1 MSSSGLLWSCA
12 SQESK
17 PALLLLRKALVWPHP
32 GAGQAFML
40 LWVSVLVLAPVS
52 GKSEAA
58 PKPVISLHPPWTVAF
73 RGETVTLTCNVFHF
87 HAPEKIKR
95 FLWYL
100 GRRRLR
106 ETPGNTLEVRDS
118 GQYGC
123 QTQDSLPSDQVSL
136 TFSSENLILQAPPF
150 VFEGDSVVLR
160 CRANAEITLDAMT
173 LHRRGEVLS
182 VSDDSS
188 DFRIEQASLKD
199 NGDYHCSGFKNG
211 CCSYSSNM
219 VNIEVQELFPRPV
232 LTASLSPTVS
242 GKSVTLTCKTQLP
255 PLRSDV
261 KLWFRFFK
269 DDQVLHLGSESFLK
283 IPTLT
288 TRSRDPPYY
297 WCEAQ
302 RGSSGVCKQSQK
314 SQLHV
319 QIPVSRPVLTLSPHG
334 ASVPEGH
341 TVTLTCK
348 AESGSFPIL
357 YQFLREEV
365 VIQKM
370 EPTRGVKSVMSL
382 RAEHSGNYYCTA
394 DNGLGAQRSLPVYLT
409 VTVPVSRPVLTLSPR
424 GALVPEGHTVTLSC
438 KAERGSPPILY
449 KFYHENISLGR
460 RSVLSA
466 GGVFLRVTVTVQ
478 DSGNYFCTADNG
490 FGPQR
495 SEAKSLSVKVPV
507 SRPILT
513 IRRPRSQVVEG
524 DVVELYCGAWKGSPP
539 ILYRFYH
546 EDNALGS
553 SRVYNR
559 RGASFKL
566 PLSAEHSGKYACE
579 ADNGLGAWRSE
590 TVSLDVKV
598 PASRPVLT
606 VRTPRAQAV
615 EGDVVEL
622 HCEAQRGSPPILYRF
637 YHEENALGSSR
648 VHSRGGASFKLP
660 LSAEHSGKYACEADN
675 GLGAWR
681 SETVSLD
688 VKVPASRPVLTVRT
702 PRAQAVE
709 GDVVELRCE
718 AQRGSPPILYR
729 FYHEENALGS
739 SRVHSRGGASFK
751 LPLSAEH
758 SGKYACEAD
767 NGLGARRSE
776 TVSLNV
782 TVPASRPVLTVRTP
796 RAQAV
801 EGDVV
806 ELRCEAQRG
815 SPPILYQFYREDV
828 PLESSSAPS
837 GGGTSFYLSLT
848 TEHSGNYSCEADNG
862 LGAQRSEVVP
872 LSVIVPASHPTLTL
886 RVPGAQAKVGDM
898 VELHC
903 EAQRGSPPIWYWF
916 YHEDV
921 PLGNSSAPS
930 GGGASLNLSLTAE
943 HSGNYSC
950 EADNGLGA
958 RRSEAVPLSMSG
970 LTGSRSGPIA
980 TGVTGGLFSTL
991 GFGVVALL
999 LYCWL
1004 PRKAGG
1010 RLTSDPSRS
1019 PSDSDVREPV
1029 YHNAPAW
1036 LELQPVYSNVNPKG
1050 GEVVYSEVRRI
1061 PQGSKPAAN
1070 SDSVL
1075 GLLRTHPP
1083 SHGQAASH
1091 RPSDPPGSSVI
1102 YSQVKVACPSAYV
1115 APQS

>member
-17 PALLLLRKALVWPHP
+17 PALLLLRRALVWPHP
-32 GAGQAFML
+32 RAGQAFML

-52 GKSEAA
+52 GKSA
-58 PKPVISLHPPWTVAF
+58 
-73 RGETVTLTCNVFHF
+73 
-87 HAPEKIKR
+87 
-95 FLWYL
+95 
-100 GRRRLR
+100 
-106 ETPGNTLEVRDS
+106 
-118 GQYGC
+118 
-123 QTQDSLPSDQVSL
+123 
-136 TFSSENLILQAPPF
+136 NLILQAPPF

-160 CRANAEITLDAMT
+160 CRANAEITLDTTT

-182 VSDDSS
+182 VSDESS

-199 NGDYHCSGFKNG
+199 NGDYRCSGFKNG
-211 CCSYSSNM
+211 CCSYSSNTI
-219 VNIEVQELFPRPV
+219 NIEVQELFPRPV

-269 DDQVLHLGSESFLK
+269 DDDMLQLGSESFLK

-314 SQLHV
+314 SQLRV

-370 EPTRGVKSVMSL
+370 EPTQGMKSVMSL

-409 VTVPVSRPVLTLSPR
+409 VTVPVSRPVLTLRPG

-438 KAERGSPPILY
+438 KAERGSPRILY
-449 KFYHENISLGR
+449 KFYHENISLGS

-466 GGVFLRVTVTVQ
+466 GGVSLRVTVTVQ

-553 SRVYNR
+553 SRVY
-559 RGASFKL
+559 
-566 PLSAEHSGKYACE
+566 
-579 ADNGLGAWRSE
+579 
-590 TVSLDVKV
+590 
-598 PASRPVLT
+598 
-606 VRTPRAQAV
+606 
-615 EGDVVEL
+615 
-622 HCEAQRGSPPILYRF
+622 
-637 YHEENALGSSR
+637 
-648 VHSRGGASFKLP
+648 SRGGASFKLP

-688 VKVPASRPVLTVRT
+688 IKVPASRPVLTVRT

-718 AQRGSPPILYR
+718 AQRGSPPILYQ
-729 FYHEENALGS
+729 FYREDNALGS

-758 SGKYACEAD
+758 SGNYSCEAD

-886 RVPGAQAKVGDM
+886 RAPGAQAKVGDM
-898 VELHC
+898 VELRC
-903 EAQRGSPPIWYWF
+903 EAQRGSPPIWYRF

-999 LYCWL
+999 LYCRL

-1010 RLTSDPSRS
+1010 RPTSDPSRS
-1019 PSDSDVREPV
+1019 PADSDVREPV

-1036 LELQPVYSNVNPKG
+1036 LDLQPVYSNVNPKG

-1075 GLLRTHPP
+1075 GLLRTHLP

>member
-1 MSSSGLLWSCA
+1 MGADLIRNGCTASRRRDVQNLHPRSRVHDLSRAFSVLGSYERHRCKHSLRQSAHTSLKHDLLFEKELSQMSSSGLLWSCA

-58 PKPVISLHPPWTVAF
+58 AKPVISLHPPWTVVF
-73 RGETVTLTCNVFHF
+73 TGETVTLTCHVLHF

-100 GRRRLR
+100 EGRILR

-118 GQYGC
+118 GQYRC
-123 QTQDSLPSDQVSL
+123 QTQDSLPSDHVSL
-136 TFSSENLILQAPPF
+136 IFSSANLILQAPPF

-160 CRANAEITLDAMT
+160 CRANAEITLDTMT
-173 LHRRGEVLS
+173 LHRWGKVLS
-182 VSDDSS
+182 VSDESS

-219 VNIEVQELFPRPV
+219 INIEVQELFPRPV

-269 DDQVLHLGSESFLK
+269 DDHMLQLGLESSLK
-283 IPTLT
+283 ISTLT

-314 SQLHV
+314 SQLRV

-334 ASVPEGH
+334 APVPEGH

-370 EPTRGVKSVMSL
+370 EPTRGMKSVMSL

-394 DNGLGAQRSLPVYLT
+394 DNGLGAQRSLPVYLA
-409 VTVPVSRPVLTLSPR
+409 VTVPVSRPVLTVRTPR
-424 GALVPEGHTVTLSC
+424 A
-438 KAERGSPPILY
+438 
-449 KFYHENISLGR
+449 
-460 RSVLSA
+460 
-466 GGVFLRVTVTVQ
+466 
-478 DSGNYFCTADNG
+478 
-490 FGPQR
+490 
-495 SEAKSLSVKVPV
+495 
-507 SRPILT
+507 
-513 IRRPRSQVVEG
+513 QVVEG
-524 DVVELYCGAWKGSPP
+524 EVVELYCGAWKGSPP

-553 SRVYNR
+553 SRVYSR

-579 ADNGLGAWRSE
+579 ADNGLGAR
-590 TVSLDVKV
+590 
-598 PASRPVLT
+598 
-606 VRTPRAQAV
+606 
-615 EGDVVEL
+615 
-622 HCEAQRGSPPILYRF
+622 
-637 YHEENALGSSR
+637 
-648 VHSRGGASFKLP
+648 
-660 LSAEHSGKYACEADN
+660 
-675 GLGAWR
+675 R

-729 FYHEENALGS
+729 FYREDNALGS

-776 TVSLNV
+776 TVSLDV

-815 SPPILYQFYREDV
+815 SPPILYRFYREDV

-886 RVPGAQAKVGDM
+886 RAPGAQAKVGDM
-898 VELHC
+898 VELRC

-970 LTGSRSGPIA
+970 LTRSRSGPIA

-999 LYCWL
+999 LYCRL

-1010 RLTSDPSRS
+1010 RPTSDPSRS
-1019 PSDSDVREPV
+1019 PADSDVREPV

-1075 GLLRTHPP
+1075 GLLRTHLP

>member
-1 MSSSGLLWSCA
+1 
-12 SQESK
+12 
-17 PALLLLRKALVWPHP
+17 
-32 GAGQAFML
+32 ML
-40 LWVSVLVLAPVS
+40 LWASLLVLAPVC
-52 GKSEAA
+52 GQLEAA
-58 PKPVISLHPPWTVAF
+58 SKPVISLHPPWTVAF

-100 GRRRLR
+100 EGRMLR
-106 ETPGNTLEVRDS
+106 ETPRNTLEVHDS
-118 GQYGC
+118 GQYRC
-123 QTQDSLPSDQVSL
+123 QTQDSLPSDHVSL

-160 CRANAEITLDAMT
+160 CRANAEITLDTMT
-173 LHRRGEVLS
+173 LHRQGEVLS
-182 VSDDSS
+182 VSDESS
-188 DFRIEQASLKD
+188 DFRIEQASLRD

-211 CCSYSSNM
+211 CCSYFSNTI
-219 VNIEVQELFPRPV
+219 NIKVRELFPRPV
-232 LTASLSPTVS
+232 LTASLSPSVS

-269 DDQVLHLGSESFLK
+269 DDHMLQLGLESFLK
-283 IPTLT
+283 ISTLT
-288 TRSRDPPYY
+288 TRSRNPPYY

-314 SQLHV
+314 SQLRV
-319 QIPVSRPVLTLSPHG
+319 QIPVSRPVLTLSPRG

-370 EPTRGVKSVMSL
+370 EPTRSMKSVVSL

-409 VTVPVSRPVLTLSPR
+409 VTVPVSRP
-424 GALVPEGHTVTLSC
+424 
-438 KAERGSPPILY
+438 
-449 KFYHENISLGR
+449 
-460 RSVLSA
+460 
-466 GGVFLRVTVTVQ
+466 
-478 DSGNYFCTADNG
+478 
-490 FGPQR
+490 
-495 SEAKSLSVKVPV
+495 
-507 SRPILT
+507 ILT
-513 IRRPRSQVVEG
+513 IRRPRSQAVEG
-524 DVVELYCGAWKGSPP
+524 DVVELRCEAQRGSPP

-553 SRVYNR
+553 SWVYN
-559 RGASFKL
+559 
-566 PLSAEHSGKYACE
+566 
-579 ADNGLGAWRSE
+579 
-590 TVSLDVKV
+590 
-598 PASRPVLT
+598 
-606 VRTPRAQAV
+606 
-615 EGDVVEL
+615 
-622 HCEAQRGSPPILYRF
+622 
-637 YHEENALGSSR
+637 
-648 VHSRGGASFKLP
+648 RGGASFKLP
-660 LSAEHSGKYACEADN
+660 LSAEHSGKYACETDN

-729 FYHEENALGS
+729 FY
-739 SRVHSRGGASFK
+739 
-751 LPLSAEH
+751 
-758 SGKYACEAD
+758 
-767 NGLGARRSE
+767 
-776 TVSLNV
+776 
-782 TVPASRPVLTVRTP
+782 
-796 RAQAV
+796 
-801 EGDVV
+801 
-806 ELRCEAQRG
+806 
-815 SPPILYQFYREDV
+815 REDV
-828 PLESSSAPS
+828 PLRSSSAPS

-848 TEHSGNYSCEADNG
+848 TEHSGNYSCEANNG
-862 LGAQRSEVVP
+862 LGAQRSEVVS

-886 RVPGAQAKVGDM
+886 RAPRAQAKVGDM
-898 VELHC
+898 VELRC
-903 EAQRGSPPIWYWF
+903 EAQRGSPPIQYRF

-921 PLGNSSAPS
+921 PLGNSLAPS

-991 GFGVVALL
+991 GFGVMALL
-999 LYCWL
+999 LYCRL

-1010 RLTSDPSRS
+1010 RPTSDPSRS
-1019 PSDSDVREPV
+1019 PSDSDIREPI

-1050 GEVVYSEVRRI
+1050 GEVVYSEVQRI
-1061 PQGSKPAAN
+1061 PQGSRPAAN
-1070 SDSVL
+1070 PDSVL
-1075 GLLRTHPP
+1075 GLLRTHLPP
-1083 SHGQAASH
+1083 HGQAASH

-1102 YSQVKVACPSAYV
+1102 YSQVKVA
-1115 APQS
+1115 

>member
-32 GAGQAFML
+32 GAGRAFML
-40 LWVSVLVLAPVS
+40 LWVSVLVLAPVR

-58 PKPVISLHPPWTVAF
+58 SKPVISLHPPWTVAF
-73 RGETVTLTCNVFHF
+73 RGETVTLTCHVLHF

-95 FLWYL
+95 FLWYRE
-100 GRRRLR
+100 GRILR
-106 ETPGNTLEVRDS
+106 ETPRNTLEVHDS
-118 GQYGC
+118 GQYRC
-123 QTQDSLPSDQVSL
+123 QTQDSLPSDHVSL

-160 CRANAEITLDAMT
+160 CRANAEITLDTMT
-173 LHRRGEVLS
+173 LHRQGEVLS
-182 VSDDSS
+182 ISDESS

-211 CCSYSSNM
+211 CCSYFSNTI
-219 VNIEVQELFPRPV
+219 NIEVQELFPRPV
-232 LTASLSPTVS
+232 LTASLSPSVS
-242 GKSVTLTCKTQLP
+242 GKSVTLTCKTKLP

-269 DDQVLHLGSESFLK
+269 DDHMLQLGLESFLK
-283 IPTLT
+283 ISTLT
-288 TRSRDPPYY
+288 TRSRNPPYY
-297 WCEAQ
+297 WCEVQ

-314 SQLHV
+314 SQLRV
-319 QIPVSRPVLTLSPHG
+319 QIPVSRPVLTLGPHG
-334 ASVPEGH
+334 ASVPEGY

-370 EPTRGVKSVMSL
+370 EPTRGMKSVMSL

-409 VTVPVSRPVLTLSPR
+409 VTVPVSRP
-424 GALVPEGHTVTLSC
+424 
-438 KAERGSPPILY
+438 
-449 KFYHENISLGR
+449 
-460 RSVLSA
+460 
-466 GGVFLRVTVTVQ
+466 
-478 DSGNYFCTADNG
+478 
-490 FGPQR
+490 
-495 SEAKSLSVKVPV
+495 
-507 SRPILT
+507 ILT
-513 IRRPRSQVVEG
+513 IKRPRSQAVEG

-553 SRVYNR
+553 SWDYN
-559 RGASFKL
+559 
-566 PLSAEHSGKYACE
+566 
-579 ADNGLGAWRSE
+579 
-590 TVSLDVKV
+590 
-598 PASRPVLT
+598 
-606 VRTPRAQAV
+606 
-615 EGDVVEL
+615 
-622 HCEAQRGSPPILYRF
+622 
-637 YHEENALGSSR
+637 
-648 VHSRGGASFKLP
+648 RGGASFKLP

-688 VKVPASRPVLTVRT
+688 VKIPASRPVLTVRT

-718 AQRGSPPILYR
+718 ARRGSPPILYR
-729 FYHEENALGS
+729 FYHEDNALGS
-739 SRVHSRGGASFK
+739 SRVHNREGASFK

-806 ELRCEAQRG
+806 ELSCEAQRG

-828 PLESSSAPS
+828 PLRSSSAPS

-848 TEHSGNYSCEADNG
+848 TEHSGNYSCEANNG
-862 LGAQRSEVVP
+862 LGAQRSEVVS
-872 LSVIVPASHPTLTL
+872 LSVIADRASCPPHSVFLTFCSPSCLCFYDSFTRCRLFLLLPSHLRDSLPGLLPASHPTLTL
-886 RVPGAQAKVGDM
+886 RAPGAQAKVGDM
-898 VELHC
+898 VELRC
-903 EAQRGSPPIWYWF
+903 EAQRGSPPIWYRF

-999 LYCWL
+999 LYCRL

-1010 RLTSDPSRS
+1010 RPTSDPSRS
-1019 PSDSDVREPV
+1019 PSDSNIREPI

-1050 GEVVYSEVRRI
+1050 GEVVYSEVQRI

-1070 SDSVL
+1070 PDSVL
-1075 GLLRTHPP
+1075 GLLRTHLP

-1102 YSQVKVACPSAYV
+1102 YSQVKVA
-1115 APQS
+1115 

>member
-12 SQESK
+12 SQEPK

-58 PKPVISLHPPWTVAF
+58 AKPVISLHPPWTVVF
-73 RGETVTLTCNVFHF
+73 TGETVTLTCHVLHF

-100 GRRRLR
+100 EGRILR

-118 GQYGC
+118 GQYRC
-123 QTQDSLPSDQVSL
+123 QTQDSLPSDHVSL
-136 TFSSENLILQAPPF
+136 TFSSANLILQAPPF

-160 CRANAEITLDAMT
+160 CRANAEITLDTTT

-182 VSDDSS
+182 VSDESS

-199 NGDYHCSGFKNG
+199 NGDYRCSGFKNG
-211 CCSYSSNM
+211 CCSYSSNTI
-219 VNIEVQELFPRPV
+219 NIEVQELFPRPV

-269 DDQVLHLGSESFLK
+269 DDHMLQSGSESFLK

-314 SQLHV
+314 SQLRV
-319 QIPVSRPVLTLSPHG
+319 QI
-334 ASVPEGH
+334 
-341 TVTLTCK
+341 
-348 AESGSFPIL
+348 
-357 YQFLREEV
+357 
-365 VIQKM
+365 
-370 EPTRGVKSVMSL
+370 
-382 RAEHSGNYYCTA
+382 
-394 DNGLGAQRSLPVYLT
+394 
-409 VTVPVSRPVLTLSPR
+409 PVSRPVLTLSPR

-438 KAERGSPPILY
+438 KAERGSPRILY
-449 KFYHENISLGR
+449 KFYHENISLGS

-466 GGVFLRVTVTVQ
+466 GGVSLRVTVTVQ

-513 IRRPRSQVVEG
+513 IWRPRSQVVEG
-524 DVVELYCGAWKGSPP
+524 DVVELYCRAWKGSPP

-553 SRVYNR
+553 SRVYSR
-559 RGASFKL
+559 GGASFKL

-622 HCEAQRGSPPILYRF
+622 HCEAQRGSSPILYRF
-637 YHEENALGSSR
+637 YREDNALGSSK

-688 VKVPASRPVLTVRT
+688 VKVPASRPVLTVRM

-729 FYHEENALGS
+729 FYREDNALGS

-776 TVSLNV
+776 MVSLNV

-806 ELRCEAQRG
+806 ELHCEAQRG
-815 SPPILYQFYREDV
+815 SPPILYRFYREDV

-886 RVPGAQAKVGDM
+886 RAPGAQAKVGDM
-898 VELHC
+898 VELRC
-903 EAQRGSPPIWYWF
+903 EAQRGSPPIWYRF

-999 LYCWL
+999 LYCRL

-1010 RLTSDPSRS
+1010 RPTSDPSRS
-1019 PSDSDVREPV
+1019 PADSDIREPV

-1075 GLLRTHPP
+1075 GLLRTHLP

>member
-32 GAGQAFML
+32 GAGRAFML
-40 LWVSVLVLAPVS
+40 LWVSVLVLAPVR

-58 PKPVISLHPPWTVAF
+58 SKPVISLHPPWTVAF

-100 GRRRLR
+100 EGRMLR
-106 ETPGNTLEVRDS
+106 ETPRNTLEVRDS
-118 GQYGC
+118 GQYRC
-123 QTQDSLPSDQVSL
+123 QTQDSLPSDHVSL

-160 CRANAEITLDAMT
+160 CRANAEITLDTMT
-173 LHRRGEVLS
+173 LHRQGEVLS
-182 VSDDSS
+182 VSDESS
-188 DFRIEQASLKD
+188 DFRIEQASLRD

-211 CCSYSSNM
+211 CCSYFSNTI
-219 VNIEVQELFPRPV
+219 NIKVRELFPRPV
-232 LTASLSPTVS
+232 LTASLSPSVS

-269 DDQVLHLGSESFLK
+269 DDHMLQLGLESFLK
-283 IPTLT
+283 ISTLT
-288 TRSRDPPYY
+288 TRSRNPPYY

-314 SQLHV
+314 SQLRV
-319 QIPVSRPVLTLSPHG
+319 QVPVSRPVLTLSPHG
-334 ASVPEGH
+334 ASVPEGY

-370 EPTRGVKSVMSL
+370 EPTRSMKSVMSL

-409 VTVPVSRPVLTLSPR
+409 VTVPVSRP
-424 GALVPEGHTVTLSC
+424 
-438 KAERGSPPILY
+438 
-449 KFYHENISLGR
+449 
-460 RSVLSA
+460 
-466 GGVFLRVTVTVQ
+466 
-478 DSGNYFCTADNG
+478 
-490 FGPQR
+490 
-495 SEAKSLSVKVPV
+495 
-507 SRPILT
+507 ILT
-513 IRRPRSQVVEG
+513 IRRPRSQAVEG

-553 SRVYNR
+553 SWVYN
-559 RGASFKL
+559 
-566 PLSAEHSGKYACE
+566 
-579 ADNGLGAWRSE
+579 
-590 TVSLDVKV
+590 
-598 PASRPVLT
+598 
-606 VRTPRAQAV
+606 
-615 EGDVVEL
+615 
-622 HCEAQRGSPPILYRF
+622 
-637 YHEENALGSSR
+637 
-648 VHSRGGASFKLP
+648 RGGASFKLP

-729 FYHEENALGS
+729 FYHEDNALGS
-739 SRVHSRGGASFK
+739 SRVHNREGASFK

-828 PLESSSAPS
+828 PLRSSSAPS

-848 TEHSGNYSCEADNG
+848 TEHSGNYSCEANNG
-862 LGAQRSEVVP
+862 LGAQRSEVVS

-903 EAQRGSPPIWYWF
+903 VAQRGSPPIRYRF

-999 LYCWL
+999 LYCRL

-1010 RLTSDPSRS
+1010 RPTSDPSRS
-1019 PSDSDVREPV
+1019 PSDSDIREPI

-1036 LELQPVYSNVNPKG
+1036 LELQPVY
-1050 GEVVYSEVRRI
+1050 
-1061 PQGSKPAAN
+1061 
-1070 SDSVL
+1070 
-1075 GLLRTHPP
+1075 
-1083 SHGQAASH
+1083 
-1091 RPSDPPGSSVI
+1091 
-1102 YSQVKVACPSAYV
+1102 
-1115 APQS
+1115 

>member
-17 PALLLLRKALVWPHP
+17 PALLLLRRALVWPHP
-32 GAGQAFML
+32 RAGQAFML
-40 LWVSVLVLAPVS
+40 LWVSVLVL
-52 GKSEAA
+52 EAVA
-58 PKPVISLHPPWTVAF
+58 KPVISLHPPWTVVF
-73 RGETVTLTCNVFHF
+73 TGETVTLTCHVLHL
-87 HAPEKIKR
+87 HAPQKIKR

-100 GRRRLR
+100 EGRMLR

-118 GQYGC
+118 GQYRC
-123 QTQDSLPSDQVSL
+123 QTQDSLPSDHVSL
-136 TFSSENLILQAPPF
+136 TFSSANLILQAPPF

-160 CRANAEITLDAMT
+160 CRANAEITLDTTT

-182 VSDDSS
+182 VSDESS

-199 NGDYHCSGFKNG
+199 NGDYRCSGFKNG
-211 CCSYSSNM
+211 CCSYSSNTI
-219 VNIEVQELFPRPV
+219 NIEVQELFPRPV

-269 DDQVLHLGSESFLK
+269 DDDMLQLGSESFLK

-314 SQLHV
+314 SQLRV

-370 EPTRGVKSVMSL
+370 EPTQGMKSVMSL

-409 VTVPVSRPVLTLSPR
+409 VTVPVSRPVLTLRPG

-438 KAERGSPPILY
+438 KAERGSPRILY
-449 KFYHENISLGR
+449 KFYHENISLGS

-466 GGVFLRVTVTVQ
+466 GGVSLRVTVTVQ

-553 SRVYNR
+553 SRVY
-559 RGASFKL
+559 
-566 PLSAEHSGKYACE
+566 
-579 ADNGLGAWRSE
+579 
-590 TVSLDVKV
+590 
-598 PASRPVLT
+598 
-606 VRTPRAQAV
+606 
-615 EGDVVEL
+615 
-622 HCEAQRGSPPILYRF
+622 
-637 YHEENALGSSR
+637 
-648 VHSRGGASFKLP
+648 SRGGASFKLP

-688 VKVPASRPVLTVRT
+688 IKVPASRPVLTVRT

-718 AQRGSPPILYR
+718 AQRGSPPILYQ
-729 FYHEENALGS
+729 FYREDNALGS

-758 SGKYACEAD
+758 SGNYSCEAD

-886 RVPGAQAKVGDM
+886 RAPGAQAKVGDM
-898 VELHC
+898 VELRC
-903 EAQRGSPPIWYWF
+903 EAQRGSPPIWYRF

-999 LYCWL
+999 LYCRL

-1010 RLTSDPSRS
+1010 RPTSDPSRS
-1019 PSDSDVREPV
+1019 PADSDVREPV

-1036 LELQPVYSNVNPKG
+1036 LDLQPVYSNVNPKG

-1075 GLLRTHPP
+1075 GLLRTHLP

>member
-409 VTVPVSRPVLTLSPR
+409 VT
-424 GALVPEGHTVTLSC
+424 
-438 KAERGSPPILY
+438 
-449 KFYHENISLGR
+449 
-460 RSVLSA
+460 
-466 GGVFLRVTVTVQ
+466 
-478 DSGNYFCTADNG
+478 
-490 FGPQR
+490 
-495 SEAKSLSVKVPV
+495 VPV

>member
-32 GAGQAFML
+32 GAGRAFML
-40 LWVSVLVLAPVS
+40 LWVSVLVLAPVR
-52 GKSEAA
+52 GKYEAA
-58 PKPVISLHPPWTVAF
+58 SKPVISLHPPWTVAF
-73 RGETVTLTCNVFHF
+73 RGETVTLTCHVLHF

-95 FLWYL
+95 FLWYRE
-100 GRRRLR
+100 GRMLR
-106 ETPGNTLEVRDS
+106 ETPRNTLEVRDS
-118 GQYGC
+118 GQYRC
-123 QTQDSLPSDQVSL
+123 QTQDSLPSDHVTL

-160 CRANAEITLDAMT
+160 CRANAEITLDTMT
-173 LHRRGEVLS
+173 LHRQGEVLS
-182 VSDDSS
+182 VSDESS
-188 DFRIEQASLKD
+188 ELRIEQASLRD

-211 CCSYSSNM
+211 CCSYFSNTI
-219 VNIEVQELFPRPV
+219 NIKVRELFPRPV
-232 LTASLSPTVS
+232 LTASLSPSVS

-269 DDQVLHLGSESFLK
+269 DDHMLQSGLESFLK
-283 IPTLT
+283 ISTLT
-288 TRSRDPPYY
+288 TRSRNSPYY

-314 SQLHV
+314 SQLRV

-334 ASVPEGH
+334 ASVPEGY

-370 EPTRGVKSVMSL
+370 EPTQSMKSIMSL

-409 VTVPVSRPVLTLSPR
+409 VTVPVSRPVLTLSPH
-424 GALVPEGHTVTLSC
+424 GASVPEGYTVTLTC
-438 KAERGSPPILY
+438 KAERGSPRILY
-449 KFYHENISLGR
+449 KFYRENISLGSR
-460 RSVLSA
+460 WVLSA
-466 GGVFLRVTVTVQ
+466 GGVSLRVTVTVQ

-507 SRPILT
+507 SRPVLT
-513 IRRPRSQVVEG
+513 IRGPRSQAVEG
-524 DVVELYCGAWKGSPP
+524 DVVELRCEAQRGSPP

-553 SRVYNR
+553 SWVYN
-559 RGASFKL
+559 
-566 PLSAEHSGKYACE
+566 
-579 ADNGLGAWRSE
+579 
-590 TVSLDVKV
+590 
-598 PASRPVLT
+598 
-606 VRTPRAQAV
+606 
-615 EGDVVEL
+615 
-622 HCEAQRGSPPILYRF
+622 
-637 YHEENALGSSR
+637 
-648 VHSRGGASFKLP
+648 RGGASFKLP

-675 GLGAWR
+675 GLGARR

-729 FYHEENALGS
+729 FYREDNALGS
-739 SRVHSRGGASFK
+739 SRVHNREGASFK

-776 TVSLNV
+776 TVSLDV

-815 SPPILYQFYREDV
+815 SPPILYRFYREDNALGSSRVHNREGASFKLPLSAEHSGKYACEADNGLGARRSETVSLDVTVPASRPVLTVRGPRSQAVEGDVVELHCEAQRGSPPILYRFYREDV
-828 PLESSSAPS
+828 PLGNSSAPS
-837 GGGTSFYLSLT
+837 GGGASLNLSLT
-848 TEHSGNYSCEADNG
+848 AEHSGNYSCEASNG
-862 LGAQRSEVVP
+862 LEAQRSEVVS

-886 RVPGAQAKVGDM
+886 TLRAPGAQAKVGDA
-898 VELHC
+898 VELRC
-903 EAQRGSPPIWYWF
+903 EAQRGSPPILYRF
-916 YHEDV
+916 YREDV
-921 PLGNSSAPS
+921 PLGSSSAPS

-999 LYCWL
+999 LYCRL

-1010 RLTSDPSRS
+1010 RPTSDPSRS
-1019 PSDSDVREPV
+1019 PSDSDVREPI
-1029 YHNAPAW
+1029 YHNAPVW
-1036 LELQPVYSNVNPKG
+1036 LELQPVYSNVNLKG
-1050 GEVVYSEVRRI
+1050 GEVVYSEVQRI
-1061 PQGSKPAAN
+1061 PQGSRPAAN
-1070 SDSVL
+1070 PDSVV
-1075 GLLRTHPP
+1075 GLLRTHLP

-1091 RPSDPPGSSVI
+1091 RPSGPPGSSVI
-1102 YSQVKVACPSAYV
+1102 YSQVKVA
-1115 APQS
+1115 